1 MANKISKD
9 PRIDKR
15 IKDVFGLIEIDSV
28 LTEHTTR
35 EEMMA
40 FEETEEA
47 QAGKEIMHVI
57 NNAPHYKEVVPS
69 DGLST
74 TKKEFISDPDGNTI
88 NIQYIRPDT
97 EETLPC
103 VYYIHGGGMEI
114 SSCFDEL
121 YQAWGRCIARQNVAV
136 AMVDFRNAR
145 WPSSAEE
152 IAPYP
157 AGLNDCVS
165 GLKWVHGNT
174 SELNIDK
181 NKIVIAG
188 ESGGGNLTI
197 ATTLRLKQEGHLD
210 LITGMY
216 PICPYIAG
224 AWPLPENPSSV
235 ENEGLLLSLHTSSGI
250 SHGAIVYGIEEF
262 NNKNPLA
269 WPGFCSVEDV
279 KGLPRTYIIVNEC
292 DPLRDEGVNFYRLLR
307 EAEVEAQCRQV
318 MGTIHGT
325 EIFLGC
331 IEVSDETAL
340 SLANFCRR

>member
-1 MANKISKD
+1 MANKISED

-15 IKDVFGLIEIDSV
+15 IKDVFGLIEIDAV
-28 LTEHTTR
+28 MTEHDSR

-88 NIQYIRPDT
+88 KIQYIRPDT

-145 WPSSAEE
+145 WPSSASRPRRLVQRHG
-152 IAPYP
+152 APQDGCSVCP
-157 AGLNDCVS
+157 QPRQRLNPRYVLSPSC
-165 GLKWVHGNT
+165 
-174 SELNIDK
+174 
-181 NKIVIAG
+181 A
-188 ESGGGNLTI
+188 
-197 ATTLRLKQEGHLD
+197 
-210 LITGMY
+210 
-216 PICPYIAG
+216 CAG
-224 AWPLPENPSSV
+224 ASA
-235 ENEGLLLSLHTSSGI
+235 G
-250 SHGAIVYGIEEF
+250 
-262 NNKNPLA
+262 
-269 WPGFCSVEDV
+269 
-279 KGLPRTYIIVNEC
+279 
-292 DPLRDEGVNFYRLLR
+292 
-307 EAEVEAQCRQV
+307 
-318 MGTIHGT
+318 
-325 EIFLGC
+325 
-331 IEVSDETAL
+331 
-340 SLANFCRR
+340 

>member
-1 MANKISKD
+1 MANKISED

-15 IKDVFGLIEIDSV
+15 IKDVFGLLEVDSV
-28 LTEHTTR
+28 MTEHATR

-47 QAGKEIMHVI
+47 LMGKEIMHQI
-57 NNAPHYKEVVPS
+57 NNAPHYKDVIPRE
-69 DGLST
+69 GLNT
-74 TKKEFISDPDGNTI
+74 VTKEFISEPDGNTI
-88 NIQYIRPDT
+88 KIQYIRPDT
-97 EETLPC
+97 DEILPC
-103 VYYIHGGGMEI
+103 VYYIHGGGMEM

-145 WPSSAEE
+145 WASSAEE
-152 IAPYP
+152 VAPYP

-165 GLKWVHGNT
+165 GIKWVHANSGD
-174 SELNIDK
+174 LNI
-181 NKIVIAG
+181 NPEQIIIAG

-197 ATTLRLKQEGHLD
+197 ATTLRLKQEGHLN

-224 AWPLPENPSSV
+224 AWPLQENPSSV
-235 ENEGLLLSLHTSSGI
+235 ENEGLLLSLHSSSGV

-262 NNKNPLA
+262 NKKNPLA
-269 WPGFCSVEDV
+269 WPGFCTVDDV

-307 EAEVEAQCRQV
+307 EADVEAQCRQV

-331 IEVSDETAL
+331 PEVSDETAM
-340 SLANFCRR
+340 SIANFVRR